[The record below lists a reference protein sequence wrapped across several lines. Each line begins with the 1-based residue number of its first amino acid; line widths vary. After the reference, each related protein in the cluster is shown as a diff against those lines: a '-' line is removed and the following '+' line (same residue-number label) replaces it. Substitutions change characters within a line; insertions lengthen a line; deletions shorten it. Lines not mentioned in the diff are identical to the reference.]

1 MFKIITTT
9 IAFLLGLIAFGQ
21 VSENRTV
28 AEFSKLKAS
37 HGIEVFYTVST
48 TQSVK
53 VETDDNEKLAYIKT
67 EVEGQTLKVY
77 VDNNSKE
84 DYSYGT
90 GKGRNI
96 NGMRFKVLKVYIT
109 GKALTAIKA
118 SSSASVKLENLNSV
132 DQLEVAASSSAT
144 VSGTF
149 DCTDLQVDVSSSG
162 NFKGKV
168 NAKNVAVEVSSSAD
182 CDLMGKADKV
192 TIKASSSADCNAKD
206 LVAEEVTVRASSSA
220 DVTVFAS
227 KSLDAT
233 ATSSSSVDYFGNPFQ
248 VNTDKSS
255 SGSVNKR

>member
-1 MFKIITTT
+1 MSKIIISTVT
-9 IAFLLGLIAFGQ
+9 FLISLVAFGQ

-37 HGIEVFYTVST
+37 QGIEVFYTVST

-90 GKGRNI
+90 GKGKNI
-96 NGMRFKVLKVYIT
+96 NGMRFKFLKVYIT

-118 SSSASVKLENLNSV
+118 SSSASVKLQNLNSV

-168 NAKNVAVEVSSSAD
+168 NAQNVAVEVSSSAD
-182 CDLMGKADKV
+182 CDLIGKAVKV

-206 LVAEEVTVRASSSA
+206 LVAEAVTVKASSSA
-220 DVTVFAS
+220 DVTVFAT
-227 KSLDAT
+227 KSLDAS

>member
-1 MFKIITTT
+1 MSKIIITTVS
-9 IAFLLGLIAFGQ
+9 FLFSLMAFGQ
-21 VSENRTV
+21 VSETRTV

-37 HGIEVFYTVST
+37 QGIEVFYTVSA
-48 TQSVK
+48 TQSLK

-90 GKGRNI
+90 GKGKNI

-118 SSSASVKLENLNSV
+118 SSSASVKVENLNSV

-144 VSGTF
+144 VSGIF

-168 NAKNVAVEVSSSAD
+168 NAQNVAVEVSSSAD
-182 CDLMGKADKV
+182 CDLIGKAVKV

-206 LVAEEVTVRASSSA
+206 LVAEVVTVKASSSA
-220 DVTVFAS
+220 DVTVFAT

>member
-1 MFKIITTT
+1 MSKIIISTVT
-9 IAFLLGLIAFGQ
+9 FLISLVAFGQ

-90 GKGRNI
+90 GKGKNI
-96 NGMRFKVLKVYIT
+96 NGMRFKFLKVYIT

-118 SSSASVKLENLNSV
+118 SSSASVKLQNLNSV

-168 NAKNVAVEVSSSAD
+168 NAQNVAVEVSSSAD
-182 CDLMGKADKV
+182 CDLIGKAVKV

-206 LVAEEVTVRASSSA
+206 LVAEAVTVKASSSA
-220 DVTVFAS
+220 DVTVFAT
-227 KSLDAT
+227 KSLDAS

>member
-1 MFKIITTT
+1 MSKIIISTVT
-9 IAFLLGLIAFGQ
+9 FLISLVAFGQ

-37 HGIEVFYTVST
+37 QGIEVFYTVST

-90 GKGRNI
+90 GKGKNI

-109 GKALTAIKA
+109 GNALTAIKA

-168 NAKNVAVEVSSSAD
+168 NAKNVAIEVSSSAD
-182 CDLMGKADKV
+182 CDLMGKAEKV

-206 LVAEEVTVRASSSA
+206 LVAEAVTVKASSSA
-220 DVTVFAS
+220 DVTVFAT
-227 KSLDAT
+227 KSLDAS